1 MSARTY
7 RFHSVSTLRDIA
19 RDHWSVVAKLRE
31 IEAELATRTSIQ
43 AGEARQLV
51 ADRIAELDPGHRRP
65 AAFGR
70 SASPAT
76 GPGLE
81 REIEALR
88 AKLAQAEAEL
98 QQLRATGPKP
108 VYRTLGLDEDAPDF
122 LIRAARTAWRKACH
136 PDTSPTADKADAQR
150 RFVAAEAAFDTVY
163 ELRGMSR

>member
-43 AGEARQLV
+43 AGEARHLV

-108 VYRTLGLDEDAPDF
+108 VYRTRGLDEDAPDF
-122 LIRAARTAWRKACH
+122 LFRAARTAWRKACH

-150 RFVAAEAAFDTVY
+150 RFVAAEAAFDMVY